1 MIDMQGAIR
10 AVTEGRNLSEAE
22 MGAAMR
28 LVMTGEATQAQIG
41 GFLIG
46 LRMKGET
53 IEEIAAAARIMRELA
68 TGVRADGEHVVDV
81 VGTGGDGTGTFNIST
96 TSALVVAACGG
107 RVAKHGNRSVSSRSG
122 AADLLEAAGVRL
134 DLSPESI
141 AVCVDEVGVGFM
153 FAPNHHSAM
162 RHAIGP
168 RREMAVRTL
177 FNLLGPLTNPAN
189 APNQLLGVFAR
200 EWVEPI
206 AHVLA
211 RLGSNHVLVVHSD
224 DGLDEISIGAETS
237 VAELRNGEVTTYT
250 LSPEQ
255 FGMQRSLLETITVAS
270 VEESLRVVRSV
281 LANEAGPARDIVLLN
296 AGAAIYAANLTT
308 SIEAGIAAADA
319 ALASGNAAERL
330 ERLATLS
337 QKLAPSAA

>member
-10 AVTEGRNLSEAE
+10 AVTEGRNLTEAE

-28 LVMTGEATQAQIG
+28 IVMTGEATQAQIG

-68 TGVRADGEHVVDV
+68 TGVRAEGAHVVDV
-81 VGTGGDGTGTFNIST
+81 VGTGGDGTSTFNIST
-96 TSALVVAACGG
+96 TSAIIVAACGG
-107 RVAKHGNRSVSSRSG
+107 KVAKHGNRSVSSRSG

-134 DLSPESI
+134 DLSPDAI
-141 AVCVDEVGVGFM
+141 AQCVDQLGVGFM

-168 RREMAVRTL
+168 RREMAVRTV

-200 EWVEPI
+200 EWVEPL

-224 DGLDEISIGAETS
+224 DGLDEISIGAQTA
-237 VAELRNGEVTTYT
+237 VAELRKGQVTTYSIT
-250 LSPEQ
+250 PEQ
-255 FGMQRSLLETITVAS
+255 FGMTRAPLESIMVNTVA
-270 VEESLRVVRSV
+270 ESLAVVRSV
-281 LANEAGPARDIVLLN
+281 LANEPGPARDIVMLN
-296 AGAAIYAANLTT
+296 AGAAIYAADLAA
-308 SIEAGIAAADA
+308 SIKEGMALAADA
-319 ALASGNAAERL
+319 LSSGEADRRLTQLAK
-330 ERLATLS
+330 LS
-337 QKLAPSAA
+337 QELAPSAL

>member
-10 AVTEGRNLSEAE
+10 AVTEGRDLSEAE

-53 IEEIAAAARIMRELA
+53 IEEIAAAARVMRELA
-68 TGVRADGEHVVDV
+68 TGVRAEGEHVVDV

-141 AVCVDEVGVGFM
+141 AVCVDEIGVGFM

-308 SIEAGIAAADA
+308 TIEAGIAAADA
-319 ALASGNAAERL
+319 ALASGEAAERL
-330 ERLATLS
+330 EHLATLS

>member
-1 MIDMQGAIR
+1 
-10 AVTEGRNLSEAE
+10 
-22 MGAAMR
+22 
-28 LVMTGEATQAQIG
+28 
-41 GFLIG
+41 
-46 LRMKGET
+46 
-53 IEEIAAAARIMRELA
+53 
-68 TGVRADGEHVVDV
+68 
-81 VGTGGDGTGTFNIST
+81 
-96 TSALVVAACGG
+96 
-107 RVAKHGNRSVSSRSG
+107 
-122 AADLLEAAGVRL
+122 
-134 DLSPESI
+134 
-141 AVCVDEVGVGFM
+141 M

-296 AGAAIYAANLTT
+296 ASAAIYAANLTT
-308 SIEAGIAAADA
+308 TIEAGIAAADA
-319 ALASGNAAERL
+319 ALASGEAAERL
-330 ERLATLS
+330 EHLATLS